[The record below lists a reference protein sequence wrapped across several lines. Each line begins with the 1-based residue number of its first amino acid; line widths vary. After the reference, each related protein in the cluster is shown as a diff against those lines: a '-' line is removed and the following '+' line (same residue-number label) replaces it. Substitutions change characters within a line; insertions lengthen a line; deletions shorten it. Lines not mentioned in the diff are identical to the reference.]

1 MIKHILKDGSCVN
14 SIAGMTIKADQFEAL
29 YRMMEK
35 MGGNKSDRALSAS
48 EKSSARNRR
57 KE

>member
-35 MGGNKSDRALSAS
+35 MGGNKSDRALSTS